1 MKNFVILSYGSET
14 EYRRAI
20 FTILSLFSWT
30 EDYSDKYRVL
40 LYTDRPDFFFSYL
53 APVSV
58 NYVTLSSEKLKEMM
72 GETGFIHRRKV
83 AVIDSTFENY
93 PGEDL
98 IFVDSDTFFISCP
111 SILMHAFKREESYM
125 HVREFTLKESIGVFA
140 NYQMVEFPKS
150 FIQYI
155 SETEFLIAGTI
166 EKFNQDDYSWN
177 SGLIGLSSDFAKY
190 MQYVFKLTD
199 LFYSN
204 SKWFIS
210 EQLAFSLLLQRQTTI
225 KPTNELLM
233 HYWGKRQK
241 DLIDQLILNLINGT
255 SLQKLND
262 RQFIRNLTKDWKS
275 KVIEDSLLEQ
285 ISASFSDRS
294 WYFGFKKIIQ
304 LFLNNPKDFLRL
316 SKILKSIY
324 HPIP

>member
-125 HVREFTLKESIGVFA
+125 NAFKVF
-140 NYQMVEFPKS
+140 S
-150 FIQYI
+150 
-155 SETEFLIAGTI
+155 
-166 EKFNQDDYSWN
+166 
-177 SGLIGLSSDFAKY
+177 
-190 MQYVFKLTD
+190 
-199 LFYSN
+199 
-204 SKWFIS
+204 
-210 EQLAFSLLLQRQTTI
+210 SLL
-225 KPTNELLM
+225 KSLM
-233 HYWGKRQK
+233 TRPFSKRM
-241 DLIDQLILNLINGT
+241 ILSHTSVKCGT
-255 SLQKLND
+255 
-262 RQFIRNLTKDWKS
+262 W
-275 KVIEDSLLEQ
+275 
-285 ISASFSDRS
+285 
-294 WYFGFKKIIQ
+294 
-304 LFLNNPKDFLRL
+304 
-316 SKILKSIY
+316 
-324 HPIP
+324 